1 MSVKVDPFSQ
11 AENCYIKA
19 TPVTSDTEATV
30 NYMVA
35 RILSMNIG
43 SFYAAAEMNRL
54 AAGVPQWAV
63 LMLGHT
69 LTPKMT
75 PRRGAYIKKPKSPF
89 TNKEKRIILCIQKQ
103 LCCSPDHA
111 ADTYNLLKDM
121 EFDFNAYYGQALTE

>member
-1 MSVKVDPFSQ
+1 MSAKVDPFSQ
-11 AENCYIKA
+11 AENCYTKVI
-19 TPVTSDTEATV
+19 PVTSDTEANV

-35 RILSMNIG
+35 RTLSMNAN

-63 LMLGHT
+63 LMLGYT

-75 PRRGAYIKKPKSPF
+75 PRRGGYIKKPKSPF

-111 ADTYNLLKDM
+111 ADTYDLLKSM
-121 EFDFNAYYGQALTE
+121 KFDFDAYYGHALAE